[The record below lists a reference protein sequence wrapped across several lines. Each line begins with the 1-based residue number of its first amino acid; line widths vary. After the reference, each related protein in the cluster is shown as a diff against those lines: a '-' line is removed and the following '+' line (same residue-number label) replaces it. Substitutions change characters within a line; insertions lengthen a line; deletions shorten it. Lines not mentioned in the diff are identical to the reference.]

1 MRWILLAACSFLTSG
16 WASAQEADLQEL
28 IDEVVDPRFSE
39 IRENEAQEAGAQ
51 ENDLT
56 PAREEKLESLRTI
69 AEPISTAL
77 ADLGNLQAEIR
88 AAETEDAKQQ
98 IQIRIDAERERI
110 SQLREN
116 FRDVLGGSEAAEF
129 QDISIESKGL
139 QEQISELVEPFL
151 SGIREATA
159 EPRELDALRKE
170 LEAAKE
176 RKRKADVVLARID
189 ELIAAS
195 ESEILADELKSARRI
210 WASHL
215 AQANSQIAVNTVQ
228 IDERTR
234 DQRSAWEKLSTGF
247 NNFFKS
253 KGMNLLLAI
262 LAAVLGFIATRKL
275 YVWIRH
281 ISPVHKKNE
290 QNFTSRI
297 SDVLALA
304 VAVLVSL
311 LGVILVFYTRGDWLL
326 LTLVIIFLIGIAWA
340 GKTAIPPYLEQIRMI
355 LNLGSVR
362 EGERVIHA
370 GLPWKV
376 SKLGFFTIFTNP
388 RLEGGM
394 LRVPIRDVMGMIS
407 RPVAPKEVWFP
418 TEEDDWVNLSD
429 DTYGKT
435 IIQTPD
441 QVVVLRL
448 GGSMKTY
455 PTADFLEL
463 APENLSHGFRISVT
477 FGIDYMH
484 QAECTTTIPEIF
496 QTALLSALINDHGK
510 DAVRSIKVE
519 FASASASS
527 LDYEILADFDGSL
540 ASRLNPIRRKIQT
553 VCVDVCNENGWVIP
567 FTQITVHQSE
577 S

>member
-1 MRWILLAACSFLTSG
+1 MRWFLLVACLFFPSG
-16 WASAQEADLQEL
+16 WASAQEADLQ
-28 IDEVVDPRFSE
+28 DQ
-39 IRENEAQEAGAQ
+39 IRDDSAQETGAQ
-51 ENDLT
+51 KNNLKT
-56 PAREEKLESLRTI
+56 ARAEKLESLKTI
-69 AEPISTAL
+69 AEPLSAAL
-77 ADLGNLQAEIR
+77 ADIGNLQAELDT
-88 AAETEDAKQQ
+88 AETEDTKQQ
-98 IQIRIDAERERI
+98 IQNRIDAERERI

-129 QDISIESKGL
+129 GDISIKSKGL

-151 SGIREATA
+151 SGIREATS

-170 LEAAKE
+170 LDAAKE

-189 ELIAAS
+189 ELISAS
-195 ESEILADELKSARRI
+195 ESEVLADELKSARRI

-228 IDERTR
+228 IEERTR
-234 DQRSAWEKLSTGF
+234 DQRSAWEKISTGF
-247 NNFFKS
+247 SNFFKS
-253 KGMNLLLAI
+253 KGMNLLLAV
-262 LAAVLGFIATRKL
+262 LAAVVGFIATRKI
-275 YVWIRH
+275 YAWILR
-281 ISPVHKKNE
+281 ISPVHKKSE
-290 QNFTSRI
+290 HTFIRRI
-297 SDVLALA
+297 SDILAITA
-304 VAVLVSL
+304 AVLVSL
-311 LGVILVFYTRGDWLL
+311 AGIILVFYTRGDWLL

-340 GKTAIPPYLEQIRMI
+340 GKTAVPPYLDQIRMI

-362 EGERVIHA
+362 EGERVIYA

-418 TEEDDWVNLSD
+418 TEADDWVNLSD

-455 PTADFLEL
+455 PTADFLDL
-463 APENLSHGFRISVT
+463 APENLSHGFRVSVI

-484 QAECTTTIPEIF
+484 QAQCTTTIPEIF
-496 QTALLSALINDHGK
+496 QTALMSTLINDHGK

-519 FASASASS
+519 FASASSSS

-567 FTQITVHQSE
+567 FTQITIHQSE